1 MTVNYG
7 KGNDR
12 IRSFSQQQMCNA
24 FAAERYSLLS
34 TLRVLNVLL
43 ASLYAD
49 ISRWGDYILNV

>member
-1 MTVNYG
+1 MIVNYG

-43 ASLYAD
+43 ASL
-49 ISRWGDYILNV
+49 SERC